1 MSAVAISQDQRKKL
15 GLPGQETGQTDQQ
28 RAPDLER
35 VQEGQEISADA
46 AERLQPQ
53 MGNQAVQALL
63 YRTSSTTQS
72 STGTAD
78 LELAEDLARG
88 EEEEFEGGTLEM
100 PTVEMGGGSDGAPV
114 EVAPWEVGRL
124 FGGDGDPTNPRRPK
138 PIPKARR
145 QVARNPTTAG
155 PPEHGDLLD
164 EAHAERIEALLGATP
179 SMPEELRSG
188 DARYRAVEA
197 GLTKPHAIG
206 RRTLRPESMV
216 DRTDHLDPIGRSTA
230 IARFLATAAGRASSR
245 SVARCV
251 SEPVSA
257 LLPSATGHAGAAAR
271 LASLVVCAEACEDGG
286 TPTDNAVRLAL
297 CHEAWPAALA
307 SASVLAQT
315 GRVVAPDIV
324 EHAGERLAE
333 SADSAPRTD
342 TTTAALTGVR
352 LGRNAL
358 LEILPDTPLTP
369 IPPIPFAQPP
379 ASPIQDPDIAAVDA
393 VLAEYTGG
401 AAPTDLP
408 DERRLEARHVQPV
421 LDAATELVNRMG
433 QTQVELAA
441 AAIALA
447 RIQPGLPVRTTL
459 VHTDR
464 AMRELARAVVRHGD
478 QLHRAIGAPEAVTNR
493 LPERAVAGLRQ
504 SASAF
509 DSLRTWSLNAIAEAM
524 YR

>member
-15 GLPGQETGQTDQQ
+15 GLPGQETGQSDQQ
-28 RAPDLER
+28 RAPDIER

-63 YRTSSTTQS
+63 DRTSSTTQS
-72 STGTAD
+72 STGTAELD
-78 LELAEDLARG
+78 LAEDRSRG
-88 EEEEFEGGTLEM
+88 EEEEFEGGNLEM
-100 PTVEMGGGSDGAPV
+100 PTVEMGGGGDGAPV

-124 FGGDGDPTNPRRPK
+124 FGGDDDPANPRRPRA
-138 PIPKARR
+138 IPKARR
-145 QVARNPTTAG
+145 QIARNPDISA
-155 PPEHGDLLD
+155 PPEHRDLLD
-164 EAHAERIEALLGATP
+164 EAHAKHIEKLLGDTP

-197 GLTKPHAIG
+197 GLTKPHAIA

-216 DRTDHLDPIGRSTA
+216 DQTDHLDPIGRSTA
-230 IARFLATAAGRASSR
+230 IARFLEMAASRALSRAVAR
-245 SVARCV
+245 SVAG
-251 SEPVSA
+251 PVSA
-257 LLPSATGHAGAAAR
+257 LLPAATGHAGAAAR
-271 LASLVVCAEACEDGG
+271 LASLVVCAEACEGGG

-307 SASVLAQT
+307 SASELAKT

-324 EHAGERLAE
+324 EHAGARLPDSAE
-333 SADSAPRTD
+333 STPRTD
-342 TTTAALTGVR
+342 TTTAALSGMR
-352 LGRNAL
+352 LGRQAL

-369 IPPIPFAQPP
+369 IPPIPFARAPE
-379 ASPIQDPDIAAVDA
+379 SPIQDPEIAAVDA

-421 LDAATELVNRMG
+421 LDAATDLVNRMG

-447 RIQPGLPVRTTL
+447 RIQPGLPLRSTL
-459 VHTDR
+459 VHADR
-464 AMRELARAVVRHGD
+464 AMRDLARSVVRHGD
-478 QLHRAIGAPEAVTNR
+478 RLHRAVGVPEAVTNQ

-509 DSLRTWSLNAIAEAM
+509 DALRTWSLNAIAEAM
-524 YR
+524 HR